1 MAVLARLT
9 IERWVVEVVCMFVLL
24 CGYAS
29 SNDDQESKY
38 RRGRIAFRFQFWC
51 FNALSLLFEPTAV
64 NGNHGSMNIISSI
77 AGQK

>member
-29 SNDDQESKY
+29 SNDDQRK
-38 RRGRIAFRFQFWC
+38 
-51 FNALSLLFEPTAV
+51 V
-64 NGNHGSMNIISSI
+64 SI
-77 AGQK
+77 VVEGLPSVFSFDVAMH